1 MQRTPMTPCLCYCYY
16 SSSFIF
22 SIIFYY
28 KHKKQQLLLYID
40 SVNFRKFLPR
50 AHPPILIK
58 NKWFFQSRNQCAEQ
72 MYFGKHNANKQ
83 TEKKIIIISKSTGKM
98 FITQELIFFCFLL
111 KKTCW
116 IHSMSLDMMKTSSN
130 KMSAWKKMK
139 SIFHPHQQHQWTNS
153 QIKHTHTHIIWSS
166 KIGKERKIIIVK
178 MNLLILPCNA

>member
-16 SSSFIF
+16 SPSFIF

-83 TEKKIIIISKSTGKM
+83 TEKKIIIISKFTGKM
-98 FITQELIFFCFLL
+98 FIKQELIFFLFSI

-130 KMSAWKKMK
+130 KMSAWKKNEIHFPSSSTTSMNEFSNK
-139 SIFHPHQQHQWTNS
+139 T
-153 QIKHTHTHIIWSS
+153 HTHTSYGRQ
-166 KIGKERKIIIVK
+166 KLERKEK
-178 MNLLILPCNA
+178 LLSLKWIY